1 MIDPVPRFRPAMK
14 RSTSIQQIDR
24 FIAVDAAG
32 RRHGVVVYAEVVVE
46 RRFWWMRR
54 SLRDRTLR
62 LANGTL
68 LERQADG
75 TLVNAA
81 RGISLQPL
89 VTPSPP
95 PPVPMRQDAVPA

>member
-1 MIDPVPRFRPAMK
+1 MK

-24 FIAVDAAG
+24 FVAVDAAG

-46 RRFWWMRR
+46 RTFWWRRR

-62 LANGTL
+62 LANGAL

-75 TLVNAA
+75 TLVNTA
-81 RGISLQPL
+81 RGISLKPL
-89 VTPSPP
+89 VTPTPARAVS
-95 PPVPMRQDAVPA
+95 VHQAVPA

>member
-1 MIDPVPRFRPAMK
+1 MK

-24 FIAVDAAG
+24 FIAVDTAG

-46 RRFWWMRR
+46 RRLWWMRR

-62 LANGTL
+62 LANGAL

-75 TLVNAA
+75 TLVNRA

-89 VTPSPP
+89 VTPTPTG
-95 PPVPMRQDAVPA
+95 PVPLHQVPAPA

>member
-1 MIDPVPRFRPAMK
+1 MIDSVPRFRPAMK

-95 PPVPMRQDAVPA
+95 PPAPMRQDAVPA

>member
-1 MIDPVPRFRPAMK
+1 MK

-46 RRFWWMRR
+46 RTFWWRRR

-68 LERQADG
+68 LERQCDG

-81 RGISLQPL
+81 RGISLKPM
-89 VTPSPP
+89 VTPEPTRSV
-95 PPVPMRQDAVPA
+95 PVGQAAVPA